1 MRAAHGMVVHD
12 DHPQPIPDGLCF
24 AFRARAA
31 AGPTAPPGGL
41 CFAAAR
47 YGAQRQAG
55 TPPRVTFTDSWS
67 T

>member
-12 DHPQPIPDGLCF
+12 NHPQPIPDGLCF

-47 YGAQRQAG
+47 YGA
-55 TPPRVTFTDSWS
+55 
-67 T
+67 